1 MVKRP
6 EEFLKLPYARVL
18 IPDEKGTFSAQ
29 ILEFPGCFSQGNTP
43 DEAFQNLENAASAW
57 IEAALLQQQ
66 DIPPPSA
73 CCGYTG
79 KVALRLPK
87 SIHKKAMELA
97 QRDGTSLNQY
107 LITAIATRIGAEDL
121 YARLVERLDARG
133 PGLTS
138 AGGSKRS
145 RTQSRKQSLEARDAA
160 VASGPK

>member
-29 ILEFPGCFSQGNTP
+29 ILEFPGCFSQGRTP
-43 DEAFQNLENAASAW
+43 DEAFQNLENAALAW

-73 CCGYTG
+73 SYGYTG

-107 LITAIATRIGAEDL
+107 LVSAIAARVGAEDL
-121 YARLVERLDARG
+121 YGRLVERLEAHWRE
-133 PGLTS
+133 LTD
-138 AGGSKRS
+138 AGGTIRCREQTGDHFFDNLK
-145 RTQSRKQSLEARDAA
+145 AA
-160 VASGPK
+160 AAGAPR